1 MLIIALLARRHP
13 LCGRTLP
20 SGIKERTTLMPETIK
35 PVHYQLNII
44 PDLKKFQF
52 TGQATIHFESARK
65 VGEVSLNILELAVW
79 QCRLKTEHGWR
90 ACAFRVEPHEELL
103 TIMLDDMRPGGFQLQ
118 IDYEGSIN
126 NQMAGFYRSG
136 YEKDGTKHH
145 IAVTQFQES
154 SARQAFPCMDH
165 PLYKATFDV
174 TMTVPDHLQVIANTA
189 ILREEQPSEGVKQVV
204 FERTPVM
211 STYLVFFG
219 VGEFEIVQDD
229 QDPRVRVATLPGL
242 THTTPLGLSFGRKA
256 LHYCETYYGIDYPLS
271 KMDLIAVPDFA
282 FGAMENWGAIT
293 FRENL
298 LLHFPETTSAEGVER
313 ICEVIAHEI
322 AHQWFGNLVTPADW
336 KYLWLNESFATYFG
350 YGVVAHTHPDWGT
363 WDQFLH
369 SQTSSALVR
378 DGLIATFP
386 IEIPGGDHVVI
397 NSSTAPIIYNK
408 GASMLRM
415 IEGYIGSDRYRQGV
429 QTYLARHTYACAESH
444 NLWEAFED
452 ASAVPVTAMVQN
464 WVGQPGYPLLTAKRD
479 GCALTIAQQRFTY
492 LSQVCD
498 QSWMVPVVLTSWNAA
513 GQSKGQSVILDAPA
527 MTIELPSDTVAYKL
541 NGGQSGFYRVH
552 YDDDEN
558 LSVLGDRVRGGAMP
572 DTDRWGLQNDLY
584 ALVRAGRLPLGAY
597 LDFLTYYNH
606 EAAYLP
612 LVGIAANLQ
621 HAYGVLAED
630 GRHRIE
636 AVGRALCDRVL
647 SNIGMAPQKGEPHTR
662 AALRNQLL
670 WQGAAWGLG
679 PVLEFAEDAF
689 GQMMAGKKVHAD
701 IARSVMQVGALTKGA
716 MALDWFK
723 RRFVESPSE
732 HERMNILAGMAAFD
746 QWDLIEKALAF
757 TLASVPPRNQF
768 SPIAAAGGNTVAA
781 PHLWDWYQGHLQAL
795 EDFHPLLYER
805 VITGI
810 VPLGGLGREDEVNSF
825 FGAYLEA
832 APHLKDA
839 VELALEYLE
848 INTAMRTAG
857 AANP

>member
-1 MLIIALLARRHP
+1 
-13 LCGRTLP
+13 
-20 SGIKERTTLMPETIK
+20 MPETIR
-35 PVHYQLNII
+35 PVHYQLNIT
-44 PDLKKFQF
+44 PDLAKFQF
-52 TGQATIHFESARK
+52 SGRVTIDFETAEEI
-65 VGEVSLNILELAVW
+65 GEVSLNFLELAVW

-90 ACAFRVEPHEELL
+90 TCAFRIEPEAELL
-103 TIMLDDMRPGGFQLQ
+103 IIELDGMPPGPFRLQ
-118 IDYEGSIN
+118 VDYDGKIN

-136 YEKDGTKHH
+136 YEKDGTKRH

-165 PLYKATFDV
+165 PLHKASFDV
-174 TMTVPDHLQVIANTA
+174 TMTVPDHLQAIANTA
-189 ILREEQPSEGVKQVV
+189 IVREDSLPDGLKQVV

-211 STYLVFFG
+211 STYLVFFA
-219 VGEFEIVQDD
+219 VGEFEMVQDE

-242 THTTPLGLSFGRKA
+242 THTTALGLSFGRKA
-256 LHYCETYYGIDYPLS
+256 LQYCETYYGIDYPLS

-415 IEGYIGSDRYRQGV
+415 IEGYIGADQYRQGV
-429 QTYLARHTYACAESH
+429 QTYLARHTYACAQSH
-444 NLWEAFED
+444 DLWDAFED

-464 WVGQPGYPLLTAKRD
+464 WVGQPGYPLITAKRS
-479 GCALTIAQQRFTY
+479 GQKLTVTQQRFTY
-492 LSQVCD
+492 LSRACD
-498 QSWMVPVVLTSWNAA
+498 QSWMVPIVLTSWDRA
-513 GQSKGQSVILDAPA
+513 GKRSEQFIILVTSTMSID
-527 MTIELPSDTVAYKL
+527 LPSDTVAYKL
-541 NGGQSGFYRVH
+541 NSGQSGFYRVH
-552 YDDDEN
+552 YDDDQN
-558 LSVLGDRVRGGAMP
+558 LAALGDRVRDGSMSH
-572 DTDRWGLQNDLY
+572 TDRWGLQNDLN
-584 ALVRAGRLPLGAY
+584 ALVRAGRLPLEAY
-597 LDFLTYYNH
+597 LDFLSHYDH
-606 EAAYLP
+606 EEAYLP
-612 LVGIAANLQ
+612 LVSIAANLQ
-621 HAYGVLAED
+621 YAYSVVTGD
-630 GRHRIE
+630 RRRRIE
-636 AVGRALCDRVL
+636 ELGRAICDRVL
-647 SNIGMAPQKGEPHTR
+647 SAIGMAPVAGEPHTR
-662 AALRNQLL
+662 GVLRNQLL
-670 WQGAAWGLG
+670 WQGAAWGSA
-679 PVLEFAEDAF
+679 PALEFAEDAF
-689 GQMMAGKKVHAD
+689 AQMMAGKKVHAD
-701 IARSVMQVGALTKGA
+701 IARSVIQVGALKKGA

-723 RRFVESPSE
+723 RRFAESPSE
-732 HERMNILAGMAAFD
+732 HERMNILAGMVAFD

-757 TLASVPPRNQF
+757 TLESVPPRNRYI
-768 SPIAAAGGNTVAA
+768 PIAAACGNTVAA
-781 PHLWDWYQGHLQAL
+781 PHMWDWYQSHLKTL

-810 VPLGGLGREDEVNSF
+810 VPLGGLGHEDEVVSF
-825 FGAYLEA
+825 FNAYVQK
-832 APHLKDA
+832 APHITDA

-848 INTAMRTAG
+848 MNMALRAG
-857 AANP
+857 